1 MGPRVAM
8 EQEQMLPKI
17 QFPFFRVLFSNTIR
31 TWLCKMFLV
40 FWTRFPDI
48 ITWKLV
54 SVDINLHRWT
64 LSRTSVQ
71 DHKKHLQTFKPSSPG
86 HTYLIILGIL
96 SLWSKERKWEKAGR
110 TYPPYSISQAE
121 FGCLFS
127 SSSLVIH
134 SSLKI
139 LMSPFPKLHFPCKSK
154 TKWNETNQ
162 TKTTT
167 KTIENPQ
174 TPKQI
179 NKRTPAYQNTYSL
192 WILISSASAF
202 LSAAGHEVRCEIQ
215 W

>member
-1 MGPRVAM
+1 
-8 EQEQMLPKI
+8 
-17 QFPFFRVLFSNTIR
+17 
-31 TWLCKMFLV
+31 MFLV

-167 KTIENPQ
+167 KTTKTWIGS
-174 TPKQI
+174 K
-179 NKRTPAYQNTYSL
+179 NTEHLGEEADPLANGFSSL
-192 WILISSASAF
+192 PIWCLFVTDAT
-202 LSAAGHEVRCEIQ
+202 V
-215 W
+215 